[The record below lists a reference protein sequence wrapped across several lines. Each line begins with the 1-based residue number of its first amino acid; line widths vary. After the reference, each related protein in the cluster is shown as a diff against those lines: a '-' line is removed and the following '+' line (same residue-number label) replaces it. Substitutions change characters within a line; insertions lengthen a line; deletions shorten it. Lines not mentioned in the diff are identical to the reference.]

1 MARPTNDKKEHFI
14 GVRIN
19 DEIKTFLESQDC
31 SMSEY
36 IRKVLEDV
44 KHNGGIVKQN
54 DNSDKELLA
63 TRVVPEAEKDFK
75 NGNYTRLMIVPIGH
89 DKALRD
95 EIAEL
100 KANLDFLIS
109 DTSSRREVE
118 DMAEMSCG
126 VEAFY
131 RAILDKIENGE
142 MDFNENGFDLTDT
155 DIAEALKNEEVRKE
169 IDDLRR
175 GCEEK
180 QEDKTKAMTRAL
192 KVGLNKVRGEI
203 WGIRG

>member
-1 MARPTNDKKEHFI
+1 MARLTDDKKEHFI

-75 NGNYTRLMIVPIGH
+75 NGNYTGLMIVPIGH
-89 DKALRD
+89 NKALRD